1 MKYPVLAQSFAEGSI
16 RVGAIAL
23 DREHAVEMAGAL
35 LVSSG
40 RTTPEYTDEMVAA
53 LESHGPY
60 IVIAPG
66 IALAH
71 SKPSEL
77 IIETGLSLLTLGES
91 VVFGNAANDPV
102 QLVIGLAAI
111 DHDSHMDMMKELA
124 DALSDQQFVN
134 SLLNAGDT
142 EEIRQLL

>member
-1 MKYPVLAQSFAEGSI
+1 
-16 RVGAIAL
+16 
-23 DREHAVEMAGAL
+23 
-35 LVSSG
+35 
-40 RTTPEYTDEMVAA
+40 MVAV

-111 DHDSHMDMMKELA
+111 DHDSHMEMMKELA

>member
-40 RTTPEYTDEMVAA
+40 RTTPEYTDEMVAV

-111 DHDSHMDMMKELA
+111 DHNSHMDMMKELA
-124 DALSDQQFVN
+124 DALSDQQCVN

>member
-1 MKYPVLAQSFAEGSI
+1 MSFPVLAQSIAEGAI

-35 LVSSG
+35 LVASG
-40 RTTPEYTDEMVAA
+40 RTTPQYTDEMVAV

-77 IIETGLSLLTLGES
+77 IIETGLSLLTLAEP
-91 VVFGNAANDPV
+91 VIFGNQANDPV
-102 QLVIGLAAI
+102 QLVIGLAAF

-124 DALSDQQFVN
+124 DALSNQQFVN
-134 SLLNAGDT
+134 SLLNARDT

>member
-1 MKYPVLAQSFAEGSI
+1 MRFPVLAQSIAEGAI

-23 DREHAVEMAGAL
+23 DREHAVEMSGEL
-35 LVSSG
+35 LVASG
-40 RTTPEYTDEMVAA
+40 RTTPAYTEEMVAV
-53 LESHGPY
+53 LETHGPY

-71 SKPSEL
+71 SKPSDL
-77 IIETGLSLLTLGES
+77 VIETGLSLLTLAEP

-102 QLVIGLAAI
+102 SLLIGLAAF